1 MSAGPRPGEPALGPL
16 PLTGVLLAEIGLAL
30 ALGLLAL
37 GAGLPVAGVVLSL
50 ALVAG
55 LVRVRGEL
63 LGRWALLA
71 LRHRTRPRERAA
83 TGPDDG
89 VGVPAVDAALG
100 PLDVVETVD
109 HDGRPVAL
117 LGGEDGAWSAVLAP
131 DPEELPL
138 VLDPPDG
145 GPGEDG
151 AGHRGTDDGAG
162 AVGGGP
168 VGLPLAALAGTLSDR
183 GVVVD
188 AVTVVRHVRPG
199 VGDGPAHEAHREVL
213 GPLSDAAHRSL
224 WLVVRLDPQRCPDA
238 VADRGGGVLG
248 ARRALVGSLARI
260 GRVLADHDVP
270 VRPLDRA
277 DVREAVAV
285 AAGTDLDRT
294 PGGVQERWDAVVLG
308 EVGHATWSATTF
320 GAALDL
326 DALAAPG
333 AVSTVALSLVAA
345 DDPDEVGLDLHVR
358 VTGLGP
364 TDVVTAGRDL
374 VAAARA
380 RGVHL
385 DPLHGRQAAGL
396 RATLPV
402 GGSR

>member
-1 MSAGPRPGEPALGPL
+1 MSGPRTGEPTLGPL
-16 PLTGVLLAEIGLAL
+16 PLTGVLLAQVGLAS

-63 LGRWALLA
+63 LGTWAVLA
-71 LRHRTRPRERAA
+71 LRHRARPREVP
-83 TGPDDG
+83 GSDPDEG
-89 VGVPAVDAALG
+89 VGLPAVDAAVG
-100 PLDVVETVD
+100 PLVVVDTVD
-109 HDGRPVAL
+109 HDGRAIAL
-117 LGGEDGAWSAVLAP
+117 LGGEDGAWSAVLV
-131 DPEELPL
+131 PETDGLPL
-138 VLDPPDG
+138 LLDPPDG
-145 GPGEDG
+145 GAGGEDG
-151 AGHRGTDDGAG
+151 
-162 AVGGGP
+162 VGGGP
-168 VGLPLAALAGTLSDR
+168 GGLPVGALAGTLSDR

-199 VGDGPAHEAHREVL
+199 APTGPARDAHREVL
-213 GPLSDAAHRSL
+213 GPLSDAAHRST
-224 WLVVRLDPQRCPDA
+224 WLVVRFDPQRCPEA
-238 VADRGGGVLG
+238 VTARGGGVLG

-260 GRVLADHDVP
+260 GRVLADHGVP
-270 VRPLDRA
+270 VRPLDGVG
-277 DVREAVAV
+277 VREAVAV

-308 EVGHATWSATTF
+308 EVGHATWSA
-320 GAALDL
+320 AALPEAFDL
-326 DALAAPG
+326 DALVAPD
-333 AVSTVALSLVAA
+333 AVSTVALALVAE
-345 DDPDEVGLDLHVR
+345 DDPAEVGLDLHVR

-364 TDVVTAGRDL
+364 TDVVTAGRGL

-385 DPLHGRQAAGL
+385 DPLHGRQSSGL

-402 GGSR
+402 GGAR